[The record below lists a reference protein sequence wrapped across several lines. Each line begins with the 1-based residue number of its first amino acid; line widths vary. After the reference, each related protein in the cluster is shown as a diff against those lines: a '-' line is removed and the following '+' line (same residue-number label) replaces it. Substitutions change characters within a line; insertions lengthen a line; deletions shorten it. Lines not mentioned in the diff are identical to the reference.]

1 MSIISLMQAIQLAQ
15 DVVAIGAFKSQ
26 AAAWL
31 DRLRNS
37 GHPIVITK
45 NGKPAGVL
53 LSPAEF
59 DRLQEKE
66 RFLESVAKGLA
77 DAEADRVM
85 DGGELRRRLAA
96 WREAKKAP

>member
-1 MSIISLMQAIQLAQ
+1 MKAIQLAK
-15 DVVAIGAFKSQ
+15 DVVAIGAFKAQ

-31 DRLRNS
+31 DRLKDF
-37 GHPIVITK
+37 GHPIVITQ

-53 LSPAEF
+53 LSPSEF

-85 DGGELRRRLAA
+85 DGGEMRRRMSA
-96 WREAKKAP
+96 WREAKKTS

>member
-1 MSIISLMQAIQLAQ
+1 MKIIQLAK

-31 DRLRNS
+31 VRLRDS
-37 GHPIVITK
+37 GHPIVITQ

-53 LSPAEF
+53 LSPVEF

-85 DGGELRRRLAA
+85 DSAEIQHRLAA
-96 WREAKKAP
+96 WREAKKAK

>member
-1 MSIISLMQAIQLAQ
+1 MKIIQLSK
-15 DVVAIGAFKSQ
+15 DVVALGSFKSR

-31 DRLRNS
+31 DHLRDS
-37 GHPIVITK
+37 GHPIVITQ

-53 LSPAEF
+53 LSPVEF

-66 RFLESVAKGLA
+66 RFFESVAKGLA

-85 DGGELRRRLAA
+85 DGAEVQRRLAA
-96 WREAKKAP
+96 WREAKKAA